1 MFVFLR
7 KSRKEYKSIF
17 LSVLNALKVNIPV
30 FFFLETTHLF
40 LSACSSCTSLIWFS
54 YTCPSI
60 LPPYLPVSLSMGK
73 KREEKKNQS
82 IGLFQKSL
90 ALLLFRHAN
99 WRSKIIIFHFYDW
112 SHLEK
117 TEKLNSLILNWQNKW
132 TPPPLKFW
140 LSVFHSFKGP
150 KIQNV
155 NQLKETISVL
165 FHINFHVFGLVQ
177 GCRIGVLSQPILHK
191 DKTWFSQNWETI
203 S

>member
-30 FFFLETTHLF
+30 FFFFLETTHLF

-117 TEKLNSLILNWQNKW
+117 TEKLKFNTELTKQMD
-132 TPPPLKFW
+132 PPP
-140 LSVFHSFKGP
+140 
-150 KIQNV
+150 
-155 NQLKETISVL
+155 
-165 FHINFHVFGLVQ
+165 
-177 GCRIGVLSQPILHK
+177 
-191 DKTWFSQNWETI
+191 
-203 S
+203 

>member
-30 FFFLETTHLF
+30 FFFFRNHSSISLSLF
-40 LSACSSCTSLIWFS
+40 LLYISYLILLHLSFYPPPIPSSFTFN
-54 YTCPSI
+54 
-60 LPPYLPVSLSMGK
+60 GQK
-73 KREEKKNQS
+73 ERRKKKNQS

-117 TEKLNSLILNWQNKW
+117 TEKLNSLILN
-132 TPPPLKFW
+132 
-140 LSVFHSFKGP
+140 
-150 KIQNV
+150 
-155 NQLKETISVL
+155 
-165 FHINFHVFGLVQ
+165 
-177 GCRIGVLSQPILHK
+177 
-191 DKTWFSQNWETI
+191 
-203 S
+203 